1 MTLLIFIF
9 RTYLQSNYICN
20 MEFHTAYYSSPIGLL
35 EITGNE
41 AGILTVIFT
50 DRKKTVSKVHACLK
64 ECIYQLDE
72 YFKGIR
78 FEFGL
83 TLNPQGTQFQQ
94 KVWEQLLTVPFG
106 KTASYLDIAKLIGD
120 VKATRAV
127 GNANGSN
134 PISIIVPCHRV
145 IGASGKLV
153 GYGGGLKRKEWLLT
167 HERNTL
173 HGKQTTLF
181 DNLMMTN

>member
-1 MTLLIFIF
+1 
-9 RTYLQSNYICN
+9 
-20 MEFHTAYYSSPIGLL
+20 METEIHTAYYSSPIGLI
-35 EITGNE
+35 EVTGNE
-41 AGILTVIFT
+41 EGILGVYFMDIK
-50 DRKKTVSKVHACLK
+50 KKTSATPHPCLK

-78 FEFGL
+78 REFGL
-83 TLNPQGTQFQQ
+83 KLNPKGTAFQE
-94 KVWEQLLTVPFG
+94 KVWSKLLTVPYG
-106 KTASYLDIAKLIGD
+106 KTASYLDISKLIGD

-134 PISIIVPCHRV
+134 PISVIIPCHRV
-145 IGASGKLV
+145 IGVSGKLV
-153 GYGGGLKRKEWLLT
+153 GYGGGIKRKEWLLN

-181 DNLMMTN
+181 

>member
-1 MTLLIFIF
+1 MDFEV
-9 RTYLQSNYICN
+9 Y
-20 MEFHTAYYSSPIGLL
+20 TAYYSSPIGLI
-35 EITGNE
+35 EVTGNE
-41 AGILTVIFT
+41 EGIISVLFI
-50 DRKKTVSKVHACLK
+50 DAKKKSPTTIHPCLK

-78 FEFGL
+78 KEFGVKI
-83 TLNPQGTQFQQ
+83 NPKGTSFQQ
-94 KVWEQLLTVPFG
+94 KVWDKLLTVPFG
-106 KTASYLDIAKLIGD
+106 KTASYLEISKMIGD
-120 VKATRAV
+120 AKATRAV

-145 IGASGKLV
+145 IGVNGKLV
-153 GYGGGLKRKEWLLT
+153 GYGGGIKRKEWLLD

-181 DNLMMTN
+181 

>member
-1 MTLLIFIF
+1 
-9 RTYLQSNYICN
+9 
-20 MEFHTAYYSSPIGLL
+20 METEEIHTAYYNSPIGLL

-41 AGILTVIFT
+41 NGILGVFFMDIKKKNSSTVHP
-50 DRKKTVSKVHACLK
+50 SLK
-64 ECIYQLDE
+64 ECLYQLDE

-78 FEFGL
+78 QEFGL
-83 TLNPQGTQFQQ
+83 KLNPKGTAFQQ
-94 KVWEQLLTVPFG
+94 KVWENLLRVPFG
-106 KTASYLDIAKLIGD
+106 KTASYLDISKMIGD

-127 GNANGSN
+127 GNANGCN
-134 PISIIVPCHRV
+134 PIAVIIPCHRV

-153 GYGGGLKRKEWLLT
+153 GYGGGIKRKEWLLN

-181 DNLMMTN
+181 

>member
-1 MTLLIFIF
+1 
-9 RTYLQSNYICN
+9 
-20 MEFHTAYYSSPIGLL
+20 METEEIQIHTAYYPSPIGLL

-41 AGILTVIFT
+41 DGILGVFFMDTN
-50 DRKKTVSKVHACLK
+50 KKGSSKIHPSLK

-78 FEFGL
+78 LEFGL
-83 TLNPQGTQFQQ
+83 KLNPKGTAFQL

-106 KTASYLDIAKLIGD
+106 KTASYLDISKLIGD

-127 GNANGSN
+127 GNANGCN
-134 PISIIVPCHRV
+134 PIAVIIPCHRV

-153 GYGGGLKRKEWLLT
+153 GYGGGIKRKEWLLN
-167 HERNTL
+167 HERDTL

-181 DNLMMTN
+181 

>member
-1 MTLLIFIF
+1 
-9 RTYLQSNYICN
+9 
-20 MEFHTAYYSSPIGLL
+20 MEMQIHTAYYSSPIGLI
-35 EITGNE
+35 EVTGNDE
-41 AGILTVIFT
+41 GILGVYFMDIK
-50 DRKKTVSKVHACLK
+50 KKTSATPHPCLK

-78 FEFGL
+78 KEFGL
-83 TLNPQGTQFQQ
+83 KLNPKGTAFQE
-94 KVWEQLLTVPFG
+94 KVWSKLLTVPYG
-106 KTASYLDIAKLIGD
+106 KTASYLDISKLIGD

-134 PISIIVPCHRV
+134 PISVIIPCHRV
-145 IGASGKLV
+145 IGVNGKLV
-153 GYGGGLKRKEWLLT
+153 GYGGGIKRKEWLLN

-181 DNLMMTN
+181 